1 MPSNE
6 ENNIENKQNNL
17 ENPNQKIDIDFY
29 KQSKID
35 NESPN
40 WGIML
45 TLQSNLNYRI
55 GTQAWKKYISA
66 AFWNYISTPINFTIT
81 LFTALSAGQTGS
93 KSTYLSDDQLFYILL
108 SSFLLSIVN
117 TFFKLKEKSVLNY
130 EAAKQYDLFGAQF
143 EKIYFMPLDN
153 ENHLLDKLRSYII
166 LQDEINKYSQK
177 ESIENVNYITEIFYN
192 CTKQLF
198 SHKMKRLNV
207 GERFWYLDGITPKH
221 DRKYNNWNV
230 NLSKYLID
238 DYEEL
243 QKMEQRNSQN
253 PKVIMSEEE
262 KSELEQKKIEA
273 NKEKEKQEE
282 KDFRKNQEYAY
293 KRRIQQDKEEALR
306 LEFIKERN
314 AFLGNI
320 MRKKMEEEEEKRGE
334 EML

>member
-1 MPSNE
+1 MLE
-6 ENNIENKQNNL
+6 EI
-17 ENPNQKIDIDFY
+17 
-29 KQSKID
+29 KID

-55 GTQAWKKYISA
+55 GTQSWKKYISA

-93 KSTYLSDDQLFYILL
+93 KSTYLTDNQLFYILL

-143 EKIYFMPLDN
+143 EKIYFTPLNN
-153 ENHLLDKLRSYII
+153 EEHLIYKLESYIK

-198 SHKMKRLNV
+198 SHKMKRLNMD
-207 GERFWYLDGITPKH
+207 ERFWYLDGITPKH

-230 NLSKYLID
+230 NLSKYLVD
-238 DYEEL
+238 DYEEIR
-243 QKMEQRNSQN
+243 QMEKRNSHN
-253 PKVIMSEEE
+253 PKILMSEEE
-262 KSELEQKKIEA
+262 KVELEQKKLDEI
-273 NKEKEKQEE
+273 KEKEKQEE
-282 KDFRKNQEYAY
+282 KEFRKTQEYAY
-293 KRRIQQDKEEALR
+293 KKRIKQDKEEALR

-314 AFLGNI
+314 AFLSDI
-320 MRKKMEEEEEKRGE
+320 MKKKMAMEEEEKRVE
-334 EML
+334 DML